1 MTGLLLLAVAAVL
14 LVAGAEL
21 FVENAAAAARR
32 LGVTVLAV
40 GLLLAGA
47 EPEELLTAA
56 LAAGSGHPGLA
67 AGDAL
72 GANVTML
79 TATLGLAAL
88 LRPVPVGP
96 RVRRYGLLSAV
107 AGLLALAA
115 VAGGTVGRGEGGL
128 LVLAYGGLVGL
139 VWWRERRPP
148 ALGELAELAEPED
161 APDEG
166 LEGEPGGEPAGRRP
180 GVALLLAA
188 GGLVLMT
195 AGGKAAV
202 GGATRVAAG
211 LGQTDTAVGLTLLA
225 LATTAELFAL
235 VLTAA
240 RRDLAELAVA
250 GVVGS
255 AAYNATATLGVA
267 ALVAPLRTGPVV
279 APAAAAAV
287 LPLLVVLLA
296 RGGRLRRPAGALL
309 LAGYAGYLAL
319 VLR

>member
-1 MTGLLLLAVAAVL
+1 MTGALLLLVAAGL

-56 LAAGSGHPGLA
+56 LASADGHPGLA
-67 AGDAL
+67 AGDAV

-79 TATLGLAAL
+79 TVTLGLAAL
-88 LRPVPVGP
+88 LRPVPVGG
-96 RVRRYGLLSAV
+96 RVRLYAVLSAV
-107 AGLLALAA
+107 AGGLAVLALLGGH
-115 VAGGTVGRGEGGL
+115 VARWEGGL
-128 LVLAYGGLVGL
+128 LVAAYGLLIAL
-139 VWWRERRPP
+139 VWRRERQPP
-148 ALGELAELAEPED
+148 TIGELAEVDDED
-161 APDEG
+161 DGDDRA
-166 LEGEPGGEPAGRRP
+166 P
-180 GVALLLAA
+180 GVALLLA
-188 GGLVLMT
+188 VLGIAVMT

-202 GGATRVAAG
+202 EGATRVVAS
-211 LGQTDTAVGLTLLA
+211 LEQTDTAVGLTVLA

-240 RRDLAELAVA
+240 RHAVPEVAVA
-250 GVVGS
+250 AVVGS

-267 ALVAPLRTGPVV
+267 ALVAPLETGPVLGPAV
-279 APAAAAAV
+279 AAAL
-287 LPLLVVLLA
+287 LPLALLVLA
-296 RGGRLRRPAGALL
+296 RDGGLRRGGGALL
-309 LAGYAGYLAL
+309 VASYGTYLWL